1 MKAIQ
6 FNFTIPRYLLGLAIG
21 RLSPKFFWSG
31 LTLTG
36 YKEVPEPQLPGDD
49 WVVVKT
55 KLGGICGSDL
65 SAIFLILST
74 YLTPLSSFPFVFGHE
89 NIGRI
94 FKTGVGVRNWQ
105 SGERVVVEPLLWCEP
120 RGFKDLCRFCARG
133 EINRCERF
141 TDGDLAPGVETGY
154 CRDTGGS
161 WSPFFLA
168 HKSQLYRLPDNIS
181 DENGLMVEPFTIA
194 LHAVLQNFPQNSD
207 SVLIMGAGTIGLCT
221 LAALRALGS
230 QAKII
235 VKGRYGFQ
243 AEAARK
249 LGASYTLLGDRYDS
263 LYREIVQ
270 WSGGS
275 IKQPALGKPMVIG
288 GVDCI
293 FECVGNRESLDD
305 AMRLTRNGGRVVL
318 LGAPGVIKN
327 LDWSAIFTQELELK
341 SSYQYHHA
349 ETFNGKQWKIFD
361 LAIELMSSGKIDLGW
376 MVTHKFRLEDYK
388 QAFDLVTRR
397 GKSEAIKIAFEF
409 ED

>member
-6 FNFTIPRYLLGLAIG
+6 FNFTIPRYLMGLALGKI
-21 RLSPKFFWSG
+21 SPKFFWSG
-31 LTLTG
+31 LTLTD

-65 SAIFLILST
+65 AAVFLILSP
-74 YLTPLSSFPFVFGHE
+74 YLTPLSSFPFVLGHE
-89 NIGRI
+89 NMGRI
-94 FKTGVGVRNWQ
+94 HNTGVGVRDWRAD
-105 SGERVVVEPLLWCEP
+105 ERVVVEPLLWCQP

-168 HKSQLYRLPDNIS
+168 HKSQLYRLPDNVS

-194 LHAVLQNFPQNSD
+194 LHAVLQNFPNDSD
-207 SVLIMGAGTIGLCT
+207 SVLIIGAGTIGLCA

-230 QAKII
+230 KAKII
-235 VKGRYGFQ
+235 VLGKYGFQ
-243 AEAARK
+243 VEAVK
-249 LGASYTLLGDRYDS
+249 KFGASYTLLKDRNRNYYD
-263 LYREIVQ
+263 EIKEIT
-270 WSGGS
+270 GGS
-275 IKQPALGKPMVIG
+275 IKQPVFSKPMVIG
-288 GVDCI
+288 GVDCT
-293 FECVGNRESLDD
+293 FESAGNQDSLED
-305 AMRLTRNGGRVVL
+305 AIRLTRNGGRVIL
-318 LGAPGVIKN
+318 LGTQGVIRN
-327 LDWSAIFTQELELK
+327 LDWSAVFTQELEMK
-341 SSYQYHHA
+341 ASYQYHHA
-349 ETFNGKQWKIFD
+349 EIFNGKQWKVFD
-361 LAIELMSSGKIDLGW
+361 LAIELMSNGKVDLGW

-388 QAFDLVTRR
+388 KAFDLVTHR